1 MKINK
6 SERRR
11 LPLHKRKGV
20 KKTKKVTD
28 SKKVISSIKAV
39 HKTKRGEVKSLRR
52 MRKYFRKALDINPR
66 ENYFNTKFIPF
77 SLGFNKYKE
86 CFDDKSLIK
95 VDTLYE
101 YKHVIYECLKT
112 IAYLWSNAVGGVYV
126 EDVGYLGVMRV
137 VPKKE
142 IRHQDFWT
150 SVKGNII
157 RKTGQV
163 CTALHSPISKKDTFS
178 GFTLRFPYKDVRWDI
193 LANMDRGKRYTYHYE
208 LLKEYRKKRVNE

>member
-11 LPLHKRKGV
+11 LPLSKRGKI
-20 KKTKKVTD
+20 KKTKRTKASLLKTTPV
-28 SKKVISSIKAV
+28 KAV

-52 MRKYFRKALDINPR
+52 MRKYFRKALDISPR

-77 SLGFNKYKE
+77 SHGFNKYKE
-86 CFDDKSLIK
+86 CFNDKSLIK

-101 YKHVIYECLKT
+101 YKQVIYECLKT

-137 VPKKE
+137 VPKKQ

-178 GFTLRFPYKDVRWDI
+178 GFTLRFPHKDVRWDI

-208 LLKEYRKKRVNE
+208 LLKEYRKKRVNK